1 MYTSEQIEKEITKR
15 WNSLQYNPEGTIK
28 RESLREGVLRDLYPP
43 FEQVQEWKEK
53 AQQWDDLE
61 AKIATYYFDDEGNE
75 LPEYEGGGLA
85 DIGET
90 AAIAFGFL

>member
-1 MYTSEQIEKEITKR
+1 MKPTKEQI
-15 WNSLQYNPEGTIK
+15 L
-28 RESLREGVLRDLYPP
+28 
-43 FEQVQEWKEK
+43 EWKEK

-61 AKIATYYFDDEGNE
+61 AKIATYYFDTEGNE
-75 LPEYEGGGLA
+75 LPENEGGDLA